1 MENIKK
7 HKNTILGILALAIGA
22 LLLMDNLQIIDAPI
36 SRYVFSWKTLFLALG
51 VYLLVVKQKL
61 TAGIILISLGVTFW
75 LPVIFSYQFSLNQI
89 FLPAM
94 LITAGSL
101 VILHNYLAKRSV
113 ADDPSGNSN
122 STGNVIEADSVE
134 VEPAK

>member
-7 HKNTILGILALAIGA
+7 HKNTILGILALVVGA
-22 LLLMDNLQIIDAPI
+22 LLLMDNLQVIEFPVSSYI
-36 SRYVFSWKTLFLALG
+36 FSWKTLFIALG
-51 VYLLVVKQKL
+51 IYLLVVKQKL
-61 TAGIILISLGVTFW
+61 TGGIILISLGITFW

-101 VILHNYLAKRSV
+101 VILNNYLTKKSI
-113 ADDPSGNSN
+113 ADDPSGNSSSN
-122 STGNVIEADSVE
+122 GNIIEVDSVE
-134 VEPAK
+134 VNPAE